1 MAHLLTKELKES
13 VLQTAIEGKL
23 SNKNCTDTPVQST
36 LKKIKELQD
45 SLFKNKIE
53 KPTKPTREVNDIELF
68 EIPEHWQWV
77 ELSQIGTMTRG
88 SGIKKTE
95 VTQTGFPCVRYGQ
108 LYTTFKEKFDKA
120 VSFVPE
126 DIFNSCKK
134 AHQGDILMSLT
145 GENNFDIALAV
156 VYEGLEEIAIG
167 GDMMKLSNHCMNPYY
182 LSFVLNSEY
191 GINWKRKMAKGNIIV
206 HISNDKLANIMI
218 PTPPIEEQAR
228 IVAKVDEIM
237 AKIDEYEK
245 LENQLVKLKEQFPQD
260 MKESLLQAGMM
271 GKLTEQLESDT
282 IVDETSSFNTLNE
295 QRFDIPKVW
304 TWFNL
309 KDLMSICTG
318 KKDQNFA
325 TRDGAYNFY
334 TCAKEVFKAP
344 NYSFEGESLIL
355 PGNGANVGTVTLY
368 NGKFEAYQR
377 TYVLQSI
384 NKTINMKF
392 MYYCLLENWNRYNK
406 NKMFGSAIPYIK
418 LGNLQ
423 NYPVALP
430 PIEEQQRIVDKLD
443 ELLPLVEH
451 LSSMN

>member
-1 MAHLLTKELKES
+1 MAHVLAKDLRDSVIKYGLLGKLTCQNKDES
-13 VLQTAIEGKL
+13 VQELVNKGEEFVKS
-23 SNKNCTDTPVQST
+23 SNA
-36 LKKIKELQD
+36 
-45 SLFKNKIE
+45 KNKI
-53 KPTKPTREVNDIELF
+53 KKIDYTDISD
-68 EIPEHWQWV
+68 EIPENWQWIQLGKV
-77 ELSQIGTMTRG
+77 ASIIRGLTFSTSFKEEKENTSLVLRGGNIDSKTELVNFIDNIYVDTSI
-88 SGIKKTE
+88 IKKDQFIKKNDILIVASSGTKSSIGKSTL
-95 VTQTGFPCVRYGQ
+95 V
-108 LYTTFKEKFDKA
+108 LDDYTN
-120 VSFVPE
+120 VSFGGFMMVVRPNGLLNPKLLSWH
-126 DIFNSCKK
+126 IKRYRQK
-134 AHQGDILMSLT
+134 I
-145 GENNFDIALAV
+145 IANTAG
-156 VYEGLEEIAIG
+156 Y
-167 GDMMKLSNHCMNPYY
+167 
-182 LSFVLNSEY
+182 
-191 GINWKRKMAKGNIIV
+191 
-206 HISNDKLANIMI
+206 ISNITVPILANLLI
-218 PTPPIEEQAR
+218 PLPPIEEQAR

-237 AKIDEYEK
+237 AKINEYEK
-245 LENQLVKLKEQFPQD
+245 IENQLIKLKEQFPQD
-260 MKESLLQAGMM
+260 MKDSLLQAGMM

-295 QRFDIPKVW
+295 ERFDIPKAW

-325 TRDGAYNFY
+325 TSDGAYNFY

-392 MYYCLLENWNRYNK
+392 MYYCLLENWNQYNK

-443 ELLPLVEH
+443 ELLPLVDKLAE
-451 LSSMN
+451 LN

>member
-1 MAHLLTKELKES
+1 MAHVLAKDLREAVLQAAITGGLSEHLYTDSSVKELLDS
-13 VLQTAIEGKL
+13 IAIEKTNLFKGKKDKYL
-23 SNKNCTDTPVQST
+23 TPINTDEYPFDIPEEWSFAKLGYIST
-36 LKKIKELQD
+36 YAT
-45 SLFKNKIE
+45 SKNKINAKNANPDLWMLDLE
-53 KPTKPTREVNDIELF
+53 DIEKGGRVLNKKR
-68 EIPEHWQWV
+68 V
-77 ELSQIGTMTRG
+77 SDSKAIGD
-88 SGIKKTE
+88 KT
-95 VTQTGFPCVRYGQ
+95 C
-108 LYTTFKEKFDKA
+108 FD
-120 VSFVPE
+120 S
-126 DIFNSCKK
+126 
-134 AHQGDILMSLT
+134 GDILYSKLRPYLQKILIVDEKGVCT
-145 GENNFDIALAV
+145 PELIPFKLYGEINPNYILLFLKSPYVDT
-156 VYEGLEEIAIG
+156 EIN
-167 GDMMKLSNHCMNPYY
+167 K
-182 LSFVLNSEY
+182 VTY
-191 GINWKRKMAKGNIIV
+191 GVKMPRVGTETMVNLYVPI
-206 HISNDKLANIMI
+206 
-218 PTPPIEEQAR
+218 PPIEEQAR
-228 IVAKVDEIM
+228 IVTKVDEIM

>member
-1 MAHLLTKELKES
+1 MAHVLAKDLRDAVLQAAIQGKLTEQLETDTSVAETLKEIAKEKAQL
-13 VLQTAIEGKL
+13 VKQ
-23 SNKNCTDTPVQST
+23 
-36 LKKIKELQD
+36 KKIRKSKSS
-45 SLFKNKIE
+45 SLIQENEKLYDIPYNWSWCRLKDVTYNFGQKKPESKFCYIDVSSINSDKHCLNRLETVVEPSDASSRARKIVVDGDVIFATIRPYLKNICIIDKQFTHQPIVSTAFAVMHCG
-53 KPTKPTREVNDIELF
+53 KGLNNKYLF
-68 EIPEHWQWV
+68 YYL
-77 ELSQIGTMTRG
+77 LSASFM
-88 SGIKKTE
+88 
-95 VTQTGFPCVRYGQ
+95 
-108 LYTTFKEKFDKA
+108 
-120 VSFVPE
+120 SFV
-126 DIFNSCKK
+126 NSGNNSKGV
-134 AHQGDILMSLT
+134 AYPAIS
-145 GENNFDIALAV
+145 ENKFFDGLIA
-156 VYEGLEEIAIG
+156 
-167 GDMMKLSNHCMNPYY
+167 
-182 LSFVLNSEY
+182 F
-191 GINWKRKMAKGNIIV
+191 
-206 HISNDKLANIMI
+206 
-218 PTPPIEEQAR
+218 PPIEEQAR

-237 AKIDEYEK
+237 AKIDEYEN

-260 MKESLLQAGMM
+260 MKDSLLQAGMM

-282 IVDETSSFNTLNE
+282 IVDETSSFNTLDE
-295 QRFDIPKVW
+295 ERFDIPKAW

-392 MYYCLLENWNRYNK
+392 MYYCLLENWNQYNK

-443 ELLPLVEH
+443 DLLPLVDKLAE
-451 LSSMN
+451 LN

>member
-1 MAHLLTKELKES
+1 MAHVLAKDLRES
-13 VLQTAIEGKL
+13 VFKYALEGKL
-23 SNKNCTDTPVQST
+23 TSSDKTINLISIDDNLFSNFFIPENWGLATVKESCYIHARIGWQALSKREHLADGEYMLITGTDFKNGLVNYST
-36 LKKIKELQD
+36 CVYVSKERYEMDKKIQLQNDDILITKDGTLGKVAVVKNLPKPATLNGGVFVVRPD
-45 SLFKNKIE
+45 SRFNK
-53 KPTKPTREVNDIELF
+53 DYIEL
-68 EIPEHWQWV
+68 
-77 ELSQIGTMTRG
+77 
-88 SGIKKTE
+88 
-95 VTQTGFPCVRYGQ
+95 
-108 LYTTFKEKFDKA
+108 
-120 VSFVPE
+120 
-126 DIFNSCKK
+126 IFNSSYFSGFINNIKK
-134 AHQGDILMSLT
+134 STTIKHLNQK
-145 GENNFDIALAV
+145 
-156 VYEGLEEIAIG
+156 
-167 GDMMKLSNHCMNPYY
+167 KLHEF
-182 LSFVLNSEY
+182 L
-191 GINWKRKMAKGNIIV
+191 
-206 HISNDKLANIMI
+206 I
-218 PTPPIEEQAR
+218 PVPPIEEQAR

-260 MKESLLQAGMM
+260 MKDSLLQAGMM

-295 QRFDIPKVW
+295 QRFDIPKGW

-443 ELLPLVEH
+443 ELLPLVDKLAE
-451 LSSMN
+451 LN